1 MCVTP
6 AGKIG
11 NCTCGMPKL
20 LPHSRKK
27 GSLLHLLLPE
37 QNRSSQF
44 LFPPICRQEGI
55 WSFEIPEFGIVLLLV
70 VLVLG
75 AWYSVESKVDHAYR
89 VIVPCIKGTH
99 WPEIATRSP
108 QSSHQS
114 SPVRAEICR
123 AKSVFLPSFFAQ
135 YVIRVVWAEPVT
147 GSSLMLCLGTKKAV
161 SERLSSVAISCIVV
175 TEIQRF
181 SGQTAAGLPP
191 KRRLVKASTW

>member
-1 MCVTP
+1 M
-6 AGKIG
+6 
-11 NCTCGMPKL
+11 
-20 LPHSRKK
+20 
-27 GSLLHLLLPE
+27 
-37 QNRSSQF
+37 
-44 LFPPICRQEGI
+44 
-55 WSFEIPEFGIVLLLV
+55 
-70 VLVLG
+70 LVLG

-135 YVIRVVWAEPVT
+135 YGIRVVWAEPVT

-161 SERLSSVAISCIVV
+161 SERFVFGCDLLHCCNRNP
-175 TEIQRF
+175 TIQRAD
-181 SGQTAAGLPP
+181 GRRVAAKETVSESVDMVNVDLHGVSVGLLQVER
-191 KRRLVKASTW
+191 KRRLQPLPPWVATRAKAGAFAYKG